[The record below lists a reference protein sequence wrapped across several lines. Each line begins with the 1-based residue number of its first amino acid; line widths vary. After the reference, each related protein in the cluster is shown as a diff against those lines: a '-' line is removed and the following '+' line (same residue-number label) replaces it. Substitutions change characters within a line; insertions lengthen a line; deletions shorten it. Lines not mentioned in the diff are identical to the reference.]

1 MNENSVPPLVWLL
14 KRASAGAIAAALT
27 LAVFLVLPI
36 MQRIGDPTRRDLMV
50 RAVDVGHLPPPPPPP
65 PEQEE
70 PEEEPPEKPPE
81 LEPEAPPLDLSQLE
95 LALNPG
101 MGDGLFGDFKV
112 DLLQQ
117 LGGDQEGGDLER
129 IFSIAE
135 LDQRPRVL
143 FQRMPHYPPE
153 LRRKNRQGTVYI
165 VFMVDTDGKVINPK
179 VDKAT
184 DPAFERSALEAVS
197 QWRFEPGTRNGEEVQ
212 FKMRV
217 PITFNAS

>member
-1 MNENSVPPLVWLL
+1 MKEKKVGPLAWAL
-14 KRASAGAIAAALT
+14 KKGLAGAIAAGLT

-36 MQRIGDPTRRDLMV
+36 MQRIGDPTRRDLLV
-50 RAVDVGHLPPPPPPP
+50 RGVDVGHLPPPPPPP

-70 PEEEPPEKPPE
+70 QEEEPPDKPPE

-101 MGDGLFGDFKV
+101 MGEALFGDFKI

-117 LGGDQEGGDLER
+117 LGGAEGGGDLER
-129 IFSIAE
+129 IFSLAE

-143 FQRMPHYPPE
+143 FQRMPNFPPE
-153 LRRKNRQGTVYI
+153 LRRGNRQGTVYV
-165 VFMVDTDGKVINPK
+165 VFLVDTDGRVISPK

-197 QWRFEPGTRNGEEVQ
+197 QWRFEPGTRNGEKVQ

-217 PITFNAS
+217 PITFNAT

>member
-1 MNENSVPPLVWLL
+1 MNERKIGPLAWLL
-14 KRASAGAIAAALT
+14 HRAFAFAIAAALT

-50 RAVDVGHLPPPPPPP
+50 RGVDVGHLPPPPPPP

-70 PEEEPPEKPPE
+70 PEEEPPDQPPE

-101 MGDGLFGDFKV
+101 MGEGLFGDFTI

-117 LGGDQEGGDLER
+117 IGGDEGGGDLDR
-129 IFSIAE
+129 IFSLAE

-143 FQRMPHYPPE
+143 FQRVPHYPAE
-153 LRRKNRQGTVYI
+153 LRRKNRQGTVYV
-165 VFMVDTDGKVINPK
+165 VFLVDTDGRVIGPK

-197 QWRFEPGTRNGEEVQ
+197 QWKFEPGTRNGEKVQ

-217 PITFNAS
+217 PITFNAT